1 MVAELEPETVRKLGL
16 IRLLL
21 GQAQEEADQAPPFS
35 TVSINR
41 LHDVV
46 EMFLSLAAV
55 QHNVA
60 IPRDFAG
67 YWQALESP
75 LGRPLAY
82 RAQMQRLNRIRV
94 DLKHYGIEP
103 ALAEISACR
112 AAVSGLLEDETPGLF
127 GISLA
132 DISLSVF
139 VSSGTARVLLDE
151 AQAKWGAGNPTE
163 AFADLSD
170 AFDDVVNDYAGRKL
184 VRYRRSVFNTT
195 RDMSSLSPQSR
206 GVPFGKDADFDTAVI
221 ESLKALDFT
230 LMIVGLGI
238 DRRRYGKFKAL
249 MPNVVH
255 VLSGNRL
262 VHDMEWLARTE
273 DDYKFCSHFVV
284 STALHLGE
292 FDYDFDHW
300 ASSR

>member
-103 ALAEISACR
+103 ALAEISASR

-151 AQAKWGAGNPTE
+151 AQAQWAAGNPTE
-163 AFADLSD
+163 AFADLSE
-170 AFDDVVNDYAGRKL
+170 AFDDVVNDYARRKL

-206 GVPFGKDADFDTAVI
+206 RVPFGKDADFDTAVI

-238 DRRRYGKFKAL
+238 DLRRYGKFKAL

-273 DDYKFCSHFVV
+273 DDYKSCSHFVV